1 MAELALNQSIF
12 CLFGGK
18 DDLLSQIKAV
28 PDGEPLELQVNSGGG
43 LCSEGRVLYQA
54 IKEHKGETTF
64 KGVGIVASM
73 AAVLM
78 GAFDKV
84 KLESSCDIMFH
95 KGRPMWWEIDE
106 GLSDDEQYLIDRF
119 NTLAY
124 NDLKEKGVDEEF
136 LSMVYLSGDMRDHWI
151 TAQRAEEL
159 NIGSVFKTVR
169 KDSAPIEVIDSFGGK
184 TSPEKIEAYYGL
196 QMETHSGMLV
206 ASANKG
212 TQFKLKNMFNNK
224 KIMRSVK
231 LANGTEACFV
241 GKKQTPAVGDMLTP
255 IGSDKPLRG
264 DVLLAD
270 GKTLTL
276 SNNQVTG
283 IANADDSPD
292 TEDMVSKADFDA
304 LEVRVKALEDKGTG
318 DTGDTGDT
326 ADTKDTKDTA
336 DTTAAVTT
344 AISDMQGD
352 MKNMA
357 TVIENL
363 CKVTGNSYE
372 PPKKPE
378 SKSEG
383 EGSPETGRNAYLGR
397 LAAAKHAA
405 LGNSVD

>member
-1 MAELALNQSIF
+1 MANLALNQSIF

-54 IKEHKGETTF
+54 IKEHNGETTF

-84 KLESSCDIMFH
+84 KLESACDIMFH
-95 KGRPMWWEIDE
+95 KGRPMWWEMEE

-136 LSMVYLSGDMRDHWI
+136 LSMVYMSADMRDHWI

-169 KDSAPIEVIDSFGGK
+169 KDGTPIEVIDSFDGK
-184 TSPEKIEAYYGL
+184 TSPEKIDAYYGH

-206 ASANKG
+206 ASANKAK
-212 TQFKLKNMFNNK
+212 QFKLKNMFNNK
-224 KIMRSVK
+224 RVMRSVK
-231 LANGTEACFV
+231 LANGTEACFLS
-241 GKKQTPAVGDMLTP
+241 KSKTPAVGDMLTP

-264 DVLLAD
+264 DVQLDD

-276 SNNQVTG
+276 SNGEVTG
-283 IANADDSPD
+283 IANADDPPESG
-292 TEDMVSKADFDA
+292 DMVSKADFDA
-304 LEVRVKALEDKGTG
+304 LEVRVKALEDKGTEADTE
-318 DTGDTGDT
+318 DTGDTSDT
-326 ADTKDTKDTA
+326 ADTA

-363 CKVTGNSYE
+363 CKVTGSSYE
-372 PPKKPE
+372 PPKKTE

-383 EGSPETGRNAYLGR
+383 EGSPATGKNAFLEG